1 MVRNLL
7 LRYSKEGD
15 IVLDPMV
22 GGGTTLIECRLTGRK
37 GIGIDINPAALRIT
51 EERLNFDGF
60 EASSL
65 VLPSVIISL
74 GDARRLE
81 LQDDSIDL
89 VLLHPPY
96 ADIISYSEG
105 RIAADL
111 SNIGSIDEF
120 CDEIEVVARECFRVL
135 KPGKY
140 CAVLIGDTRRKK
152 FYVSLA
158 YRVME
163 RFLKAGFL
171 LREDIIKVQHNCR
184 ATGFW
189 KKRSVEYNFLLI
201 MHEHLFVFL
210 KP

>member
-1 MVRNLL
+1 MTRWLAN
-7 LRYSKEGD
+7 
-15 IVLDPMV
+15 
-22 GGGTTLIECRLTGRK
+22 GTTLIECRLTGRN

-51 EERLNFDGF
+51 EERLNFVGF
-60 EASSL
+60 DTSSL
-65 VLPSVIISL
+65 TVPSGIISL
-74 GDARRLE
+74 GDARRLAFVE
-81 LQDDSIDL
+81 TSIDL

-96 ADIISYSEG
+96 ADIISYSDG
-105 RIAADL
+105 NIAGDL

-140 CAVLIGDTRRKK
+140 CAVLMGDTRRKK

-163 RFLKAGFL
+163 RFFKVGFL

-189 KKRSVEYNFLLI
+189 KKRSIEYNFLLI